1 MKKAVVSYNFGN
13 YDVVA
18 PIEWKTS
25 GWEYFL
31 FCDKDLEN
39 APDGWKIVVLPDDFF
54 FSQDPKRRANQ
65 IKYSPFTTFSEK
77 LEQELDL
84 VVVLDANMTI
94 CGDMDGFVD
103 TYCMST
109 MDGVFLTHPT
119 LKNAYEDLDLCAEL
133 EKDDHDVLVKTHKHL
148 QSKGYASEGQYFQTG
163 VSIRRNTSAWKIIE
177 YFFYKEYEKLTKRDQ
192 PVMNFLRWKYDV
204 LDLNLIDVTH
214 IGEYLRYEKHHFED
228 VVEAT

>member
-1 MKKAVVSYNFGN
+1 MRQRFK
-13 YDVVA
+13 
-18 PIEWKTS
+18 
-25 GWEYFL
+25 
-31 FCDKDLEN
+31 N

-54 FSQDPKRRANQ
+54 LKPQRRANQ

-84 VVVLDANMTI
+84 VVTLDANMTI

-103 TYCMST
+103 TYHEYN
-109 MDGVFLTHPT
+109 GWGFLNSPT
-119 LKNAYEDLDLCAEL
+119 LQNAYEDLDLCAEL

-148 QSKGYASEGQYFQTG
+148 QSKGYASQGQYFQTG